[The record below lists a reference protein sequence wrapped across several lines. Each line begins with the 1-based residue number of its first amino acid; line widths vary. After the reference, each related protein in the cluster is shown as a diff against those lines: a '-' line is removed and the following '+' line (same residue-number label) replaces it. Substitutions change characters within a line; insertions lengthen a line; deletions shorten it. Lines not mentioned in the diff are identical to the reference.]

1 MDEWGSGR
9 ANRRVMMLH
18 QRFRSAA
25 LFTRLRSRSTSALV
39 SLADQGVVS
48 GFSFLTG
55 IATARMLDI
64 EAFGRF
70 ALAMIVVSLAQSVHN
85 ALVTAPMMTIMGRRP
100 REQSTYD
107 LSLVVWA
114 TILSL
119 AGGLIGLAILGVLF
133 SWRGEPSCTGFLIAS
148 GAVTAAQNLQFTLRR
163 LLFARTSGLKALGMD
178 GARALAFP
186 IAALMYHFGGGPITV
201 TALLWLLAGT
211 ALVTTLPMLRPL
223 WDGRRGGLHLVTVA
237 RRHVPLARWLLP
249 VVIVTFGQE
258 QVVWIIAGGVLG
270 DQATGGLRA
279 AQYVVGLVLLF
290 LSATENIIP
299 VRAGRALT
307 GGGHKGLRRYLI
319 STGALLGA
327 LVLVLLLAIAVP
339 APLLLKLMFGPA
351 FVPYATCL
359 RILTLAVAFIFLRDM
374 AAQYF
379 RATQQTGAIFR
390 AFTASLCVSM
400 VVLHPLLAHFGLVG
414 ATLVVLI
421 GHATSMIYLLAT
433 ALGLGGKLRRTLR
446 PLAVLLLPLRSRR
459 GAPRP
464 RGG

>member
-1 MDEWGSGR
+1 
-9 ANRRVMMLH
+9 
-18 QRFRSAA
+18 
-25 LFTRLRSRSTSALV
+25 
-39 SLADQGVVS
+39 
-48 GFSFLTG
+48 
-55 IATARMLDI
+55 MLDI

-70 ALAMIVVSLAQSVHN
+70 ALAMIVVSLAQGVHN
-85 ALVTAPMMTIMGRRP
+85 ALVTAPMMTIIGRRA
-100 REQSTYD
+100 RAQSTYD
-107 LSLVVWA
+107 LSLVIWA
-114 TILSL
+114 AMLSV

-133 SWRGEPSCTGFLIAS
+133 YLRGEPSCEGFLIAS

-163 LLFARTSGLKALGMD
+163 LLFARAAGLKALGMD

-186 IAALMYHFGGGPITV
+186 LAALLYRAAGGPVTV
-201 TALLWLLAGT
+201 TALLWILAGT
-211 ALVTTLPMLRPL
+211 ALVTTLPMLG
-223 WDGRRGGLHLVTVA
+223 GRRKTRPRDLHLVAVA

-299 VRAGRALT
+299 VRAGRALAA
-307 GGGHKGLRRYLI
+307 GGRKGLRRYLV
-319 STGALLGA
+319 STATLLGS

-351 FVPYATCL
+351 FVPYAACL
-359 RILTLAVAFIFLRDM
+359 RVLTLGVAFIFLRDM
-374 AAQYF
+374 LAQYF

-390 AFTASLCVSM
+390 AFAASLCVSLL
-400 VVLHPLLAHFGLVG
+400 VLHPLLADFGLVG

-421 GHATSMIYLLAT
+421 GHATSMTYLLA
-433 ALGLGGKLRRTLR
+433 AAFGLGGGIRRVLR
-446 PLAVLLLPLRSRR
+446 PLALLIGPAWGRR
-459 GAPRP
+459 AAPDP